1 MKLRAAWTVGL
12 VLAVTVAFP
21 RQEARADLVTDWNK
35 TALEVTKAAKAGGN
49 PASRALAMMH
59 VAMSDAVNTV
69 QGRYT
74 RYAASMPAEPKAS
87 AEAAASSAARAVLM
101 QLYPAQKAM
110 IEEAFAASIKAIP
123 DGAAKTEGVAL
134 GEKVAAAV
142 RADRASDGTDEPDT
156 YRPITTPGVWIP
168 TTMPPFEQYARAKP
182 WVLKSADQ
190 FRPGP
195 PPALSSAVYARDYNE
210 TKTLGGAKSTA
221 RSPAQTQA
229 VRFWTGDNF
238 GDARQAVARQLVEA
252 KKLDLA
258 DSARLFALL
267 NMGIA
272 NSYIADWDAKFT
284 YNRWRPMTAI
294 RNGDQDGND
303 ATERDAGWTP
313 LNANPMH
320 PEYPSQAAIIAGV
333 SVGILEA
340 VFGANPS
347 TPVVATDVNDRKV
360 QRRYAN
366 IRELADEINNVR
378 VWGGI
383 HFRTSLEVGYDMGRR
398 IAVHMVENSLKP
410 MN

>member
-1 MKLRAAWTVGL
+1 MNLRAAWAVGL

-21 RQEARADLVTDWNK
+21 RQDARADLVTDWNK

-74 RYAASMPAEPKAS
+74 RYAALMPAEPKAS

-142 RADRASDGTDEPDT
+142 QADRASDGTDEPDT

-284 YNRWRPMTAI
+284 YRFWRPVTAI
-294 RNGDQDGND
+294 RNGDLDGND
-303 ATERDAGWTP
+303 GTERDPGWAP
-313 LNANPMH
+313 LIATPMH
-320 PEYPSQAAIIAGV
+320 PEYPSQASIASGV
-333 SVGILEA
+333 MAAILES
-340 VFGANPS
+340 VFGPS
-347 TPVVATDVNDRKV
+347 QGVTIVIADARDAKV
-360 QRRYAN
+360 QRTFKSVA
-366 IRELADEINNVR
+366 ELADEHRNIR
-378 VWGGI
+378 IWAGI
-383 HFRTSLEVGYDMGRR
+383 HFRNSLEVAQDMGKK
-398 IAVHMVENSLKP
+398 IADYMIANTLKP
-410 MN
+410 AR